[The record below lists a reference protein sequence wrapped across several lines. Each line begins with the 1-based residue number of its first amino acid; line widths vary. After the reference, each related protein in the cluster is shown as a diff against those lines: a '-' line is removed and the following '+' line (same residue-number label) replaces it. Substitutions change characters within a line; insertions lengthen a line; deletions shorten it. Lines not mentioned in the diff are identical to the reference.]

1 MSADWLERASH
12 LIEQSRK
19 TAASVV
25 LAVALAVSIALYGR
39 ENWPAFTQLA
49 GSLQTTLAIVLFLGS
64 YSLAVLV
71 VGVTLDIVQAVRGL
85 ISRKRAETAQSHLQA
100 LEWSKK
106 ERQIQALLPELSTG
120 WHYEFLSEFK
130 SKSPGE
136 LPSAT
141 TNSQIQGHVVADLE
155 RLGFIVPA
163 AKLDSSRVL
172 FYLTPAAASIVP
184 TFLVERRRKTI
195 VSALERA
202 GWAEKALLQLFA
214 EPEPAAGEPRHERM
228 RREVYSAIRPLVSSF
243 VLTHEA
249 TARFLGGL
257 PLGPLT
263 ETVSL
268 TPEAIALVEEM
279 ILNGKVARTAVVL
292 DLSNVEGTG
301 ASGGGSRGVVLPPGT
316 RPI

>member
-1 MSADWLERASH
+1 MSADWIERASH

-25 LAVALAVSIALYGR
+25 LGVAIAVATALYAR
-39 ENWPAFTQLA
+39 ATWPAFTQLA
-49 GSLQTTLAIVLFLGS
+49 PGLQTTIAVVLFLGS
-64 YSLAVLV
+64 YSVAVLV
-71 VGVTLDIVQAVRGL
+71 VGSAVSMVQAVRGL
-85 ISRKRAETAQSHLQA
+85 IIRKGSEKAQAHLQE
-100 LEWSKK
+100 LEWDKRR
-106 ERQIQALLPELSTG
+106 RQIQAVLPELSTE
-120 WHYEFLSEFK
+120 WHYDFLSEFK
-130 SKSPGE
+130 SKNPGE

-141 TNSQIQGHVVADLE
+141 TSAQIQGHIVGDLE

-172 FYLTPAAASIVP
+172 YYLTPAAASIVP
-184 TFLVERRRKTI
+184 PFLAERRRKTI
-195 VSALERA
+195 TSALERA

-214 EPEPAAGEPRHERM
+214 EPEPPDGEPRHERM

-257 PLGPLT
+257 PRGSTT
-263 ETVSL
+263 ETMSL

-279 ILNGKVARTAVVL
+279 ILNGKVARTTVVL
-292 DLSNVEGTG
+292 DLGNIEGTG
-301 ASGGGSRGVVLPPGT
+301 SSGGGTRGVVLPPGT